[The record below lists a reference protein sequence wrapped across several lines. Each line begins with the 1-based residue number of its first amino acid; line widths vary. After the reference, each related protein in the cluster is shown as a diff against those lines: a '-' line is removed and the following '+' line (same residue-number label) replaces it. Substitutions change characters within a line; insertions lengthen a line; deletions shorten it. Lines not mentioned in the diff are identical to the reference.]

1 MEVAMSKDKEQSR
14 GRTENGAIPAW
25 ENQRDARK
33 NTAEGRK
40 PQPGQS
46 TENAGTS
53 AAGLGKAGR

>member
-1 MEVAMSKDKEQSR
+1 MDKDKEQSR

-33 NTAEGRK
+33 NTVEGRP

-46 TENAGTS
+46 TENAGMS
-53 AAGLGKAGR
+53 DKGLGKTAR